1 MNRYEAGGVT
11 TVTNGFQTY
20 WDRKIFATDI
30 SDFSYTIEVIYN
42 NRPDKLAKAIYG
54 DESLDWFIL
63 QYNNIIDPF
72 NEFVTNKNIYL
83 PTKERLIGSL
93 LTNINQV

>member
-93 LTNINQV
+93 LTNINKV

>member
-11 TVTNGFQTY
+11 TVKDGFHKS

-30 SDFSYTIEVIYN
+30 SDFKYTIEIVYN

-72 NEFVTNKNIYL
+72 GEFVTDAVIYL

-93 LTNINQV
+93 LTNINKV

>member
-83 PTKERLIGSL
+83 RI
-93 LTNINQV
+93 

>member
-1 MNRYEAGGVT
+1 MNRYTAGGIT
-11 TVTNGFQTY
+11 TVNNGFQMY

-30 SDFSYTIEVIYN
+30 SDYKYTLEVVYH
-42 NRPDKLAKAIYG
+42 NRPDKLAKAIYD

-72 NEFVTNKNIYL
+72 TEFVTDAVLYL

-93 LTNINQV
+93 LTNNTVI

>member
-11 TVTNGFQTY
+11 IVKDGFHKS

-30 SDFSYTIEVIYN
+30 SDFKYTIEIVYN

-72 NEFVTNKNIYL
+72 GEFVTDAVIYL

-93 LTNINQV
+93 LTNINKV